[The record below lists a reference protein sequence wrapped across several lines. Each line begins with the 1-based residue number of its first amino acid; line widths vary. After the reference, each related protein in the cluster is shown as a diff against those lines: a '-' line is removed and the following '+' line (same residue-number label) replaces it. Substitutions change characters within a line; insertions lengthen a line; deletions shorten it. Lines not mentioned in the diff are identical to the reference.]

1 MHERIM
7 RDISA
12 IFNEFRVAPLWFMR
26 NYYIIIYRNKSS
38 TFLSL
43 ETVAG
48 LPAQT
53 DISWR
58 VFITQMA
65 LRLET
70 LNM

>member
-7 RDISA
+7 RDISV
-12 IFNEFRVAPLWFMR
+12 IFYEFRVAPLWFMR
-26 NYYIIIYRNKSS
+26 NYDTNISRNKSS

-65 LRLET
+65 LRLAT